1 MNAYP
6 GEFYLGE
13 MPMMLQRF
21 LFGPF
26 GYVLR
31 RFLGFKP
38 HLRFADLQDP
48 DLGTPSSSNPSRSP
62 PPA

>member
-38 HLRFADLQDP
+38 HLSFADLQAP
-48 DLGTPSSSNPSRSP
+48 DQGARTPQPGP
-62 PPA
+62 